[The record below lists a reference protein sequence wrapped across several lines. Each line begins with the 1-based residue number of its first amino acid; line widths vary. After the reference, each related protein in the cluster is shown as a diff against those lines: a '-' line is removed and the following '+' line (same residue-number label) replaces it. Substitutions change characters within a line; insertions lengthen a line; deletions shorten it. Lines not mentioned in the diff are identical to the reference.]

1 MSVERRVL
9 VETPNDVEMIFSLDE
24 LLGVLGRFDFEID
37 KDELEL
43 LVFDS
48 CVGDDIF
55 DQKVEERAK
64 EMVRYSDGLIG
75 DDYYR
80 FMEHVRGLTDDI
92 TDIYEGLIAPSRKG
106 NTRADLAHELKKV
119 IDEMEQ
125 L

>member
-1 MSVERRVL
+1 MSIERRVL
-9 VETPNDVEMIFSLDE
+9 VETPNDVEMVFSLGE
-24 LLGVLGRFDFEID
+24 LLNILGQFHINLD

-64 EMVRYSDGLIG
+64 EIVRYSDGLVG

-80 FMEHVRGLTDDI
+80 FMEHIRGLASDI
-92 TDIYEGLIAPSRKG
+92 TDVYEGLVAPSKKG
-106 NTRADLAHELKKV
+106 NTRADLAHELKKI